1 MMKKLLFTIISFAV
15 SIAAIAQQSRVEVEP
30 VDFNHVR
37 TVTSNPKS
45 DYYYPKLLKLFE
57 SNDTA
62 RFKLQHARNLY
73 YGYTF
78 QEDYDP
84 LRESRHASVV
94 EDLYYRNDHTRA
106 ELDTIEHYA
115 DLTLDDNI
123 FDLSQMTYEIFA
135 LKAKKKHAK
144 AAIRQFRLDRII
156 YAIMSS
162 GKGTKESPWVVIM
175 PDHEYDIVNFLG
187 YVAKSH
193 ETSDDGIDCITV
205 QPVKGR
211 NATAFYFDLRR
222 ALEVAALKYPD

>member
-1 MMKKLLFTIISFAV
+1 MKKLFFTIILAFAALMAV
-15 SIAAIAQQSRVEVEP
+15 AQHSRVEVEP
-30 VDFNHVR
+30 VDFEHVR
-37 TVTSNPKS
+37 SVTSNPKS
-45 DYYYPKLLKLFE
+45 DYYFPKLLKLFT

-84 LRESRHASVV
+84 LRESAHASVV

-162 GKGTKESPWVVIM
+162 GKGTKDSPWVVIS

-187 YVAKSH
+187 YVANGHS
-193 ETSDDGIDCITV
+193 TSDDGIDCITV

-222 ALEVAALKYPD
+222 ALEVAAVKYPD